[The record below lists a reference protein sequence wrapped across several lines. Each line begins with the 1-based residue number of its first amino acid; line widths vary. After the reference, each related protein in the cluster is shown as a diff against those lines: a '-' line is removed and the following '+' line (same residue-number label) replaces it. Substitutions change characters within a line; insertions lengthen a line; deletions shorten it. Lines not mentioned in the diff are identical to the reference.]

1 MQAHKSDTQI
11 QRDVLDELRVD
22 PRVVEASVGVTVAH
36 GVVTLTG
43 LLSSW
48 AMKMAA
54 QEAAH
59 RVEGVLDVAN
69 DLELQLPGLGAPSD
83 TELAEHVRRV
93 LSEDLELPAQRIHT
107 TITRGMVTLGG
118 EVDSAGQRD
127 EAARAVRRV
136 RGVTGLSNRL
146 AVTAPELG
154 AEDIQAAISAALQR
168 QAKREAE
175 HVQVRVRDRSVTLT
189 GTIHSW
195 SERRAIIGTLRGVRG
210 VDVIIDELRIMS

>member
-1 MQAHKSDTQI
+1 MQAHKSDATI
-11 QRDVLDELRVD
+11 QHDVLEELRLD
-22 PRVVEASVGVTVAH
+22 RRVAETDVGVTVAR

-43 LLSSW
+43 MLPSW
-48 AMKMAA
+48 TMKMAA

-59 RVEGVLDVAN
+59 RVDGVFDVAN
-69 DLELQLPGLGAPSD
+69 DLELQLPGLGAPNDS
-83 TELAEHVRRV
+83 EIAEHVRRA
-93 LSEDLELPAQRIHT
+93 LADDLELPARRIRT
-107 TITRGMVTLGG
+107 TITRGMVTLEG

-136 RGVTGLSNRL
+136 RGVTGLANRL

-154 AEDIQAAISAALQR
+154 AEEIQDAISSALQR

-175 HVQVRVRDRSVTLT
+175 HVQIAVRDRSVTLT

-195 SERRAIIGTLRGVRG
+195 AERRAIIGTLRGVRG
-210 VDVIIDELRIMS
+210 VDVIIDELHIAS

>member
-1 MQAHKSDTQI
+1 MHAPKSDAQI
-11 QRDVLDELRVD
+11 QLDVLEELRLD
-22 PRVVEASVGVTVAH
+22 PRVAETNVGVTVAH

-43 LLSSW
+43 TLPAW

-69 DLELQLPGLGAPSD
+69 DLELQLPGLGAPND
-83 TELAEHVRRV
+83 TELAEHVRQV
-93 LSEDLELPAQRIHT
+93 LVEDLALPAQRIRT
-107 TITRGMVTLGG
+107 TITRGMVTLEG

-127 EAARAVRRV
+127 EAARVVRRV

-146 AVTAPELG
+146 RVSAPELG
-154 AEDIQAAISAALQR
+154 VEEIQAAIASALQR

-175 HVQVRVRDRSVTLT
+175 HVQISVRDSSVTLT

-210 VDVIIDELRIMS
+210 VDVIIDELHIAS

>member
-1 MQAHKSDTQI
+1 MLPPKSDAQI
-11 QRDVLDELRVD
+11 QRDVLEELRVD
-22 PRVVEASVGVTVAH
+22 RRVAETDVGVTVLH
-36 GVVTLTG
+36 GVVTLAGT
-43 LLSSW
+43 LPSW

-69 DLELQLPGLGAPSD
+69 DLELRLPGLGAPSD
-83 TELAEHVRRV
+83 SEVAEHVRHA
-93 LSEDLELPAQRIHT
+93 LAGDLELPAGRIRT
-107 TITRGMVTLGG
+107 TIARGMVTLEG

-146 AVTAPELG
+146 LVIAPELG
-154 AEDIQAAISAALQR
+154 AEEIQAAITSALQR
-168 QAKREAE
+168 QAQREAQ
-175 HVQVRVRDRSVTLT
+175 HVQIEVRDRSVTVT

-210 VDVIIDELRIMS
+210 VDVIIDELRVAP